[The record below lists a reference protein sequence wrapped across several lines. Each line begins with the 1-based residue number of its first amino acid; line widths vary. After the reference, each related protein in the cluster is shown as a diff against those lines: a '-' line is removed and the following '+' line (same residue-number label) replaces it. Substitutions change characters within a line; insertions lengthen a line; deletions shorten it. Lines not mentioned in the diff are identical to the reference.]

1 LEVVVS
7 EPRKV
12 VIIGAGLAGASAAT
26 ALRERG
32 YGGDVLLMGADP
44 HRPYELPPLS
54 KGVLLGN
61 SDEPDWVHDEG
72 YYAEHDIRLT
82 SGVTATRLE
91 LGARLVLDNV
101 GGEHLYDRLV
111 LATGSRPRPLPVPGG
126 DLPGLYTL
134 RTLDDSLRLRSAF
147 ADAERVV
154 VVGAGWIGTEAA
166 AAARHHGAD
175 VTVVAPERLP
185 LAHVLGDEVAGVFR
199 DLHTEHGVHWRLGEQ
214 VSEVL
219 GNPGGVRGVR
229 LASGDELAA
238 DVVLVSVGAAPRVEL
253 AHAAGLELSDD
264 GGVSVDAGLRT
275 AAADVY
281 AIGDIAAH
289 FHPRYGRRVRVEHWA
304 TARTQGAHVAAN
316 LLGENEPYL
325 DLPYFFT
332 DQYDL
337 GCEYRGLADLDTDRL
352 VVRGDLA
359 ARDFTA
365 FWVAPG
371 GEVSAVMNV
380 NQWDDGDALQ
390 ALVDGRAVV
399 SDEDL
404 KSGSLAE
411 IG

>member
-1 LEVVVS
+1 MS
-7 EPRKV
+7 EPRKI

-32 YGGDVLLMGADP
+32 YGGDLLLMGTDA

-72 YYAEHDIRLT
+72 YYDEHDIRLA

-91 LGARLVLDNV
+91 PGARLVLDDA

-126 DLPGLYTL
+126 ELPGLYAL

-166 AAARHHGAD
+166 AAARHHGAE
-175 VTVVAPERLP
+175 VTVVSPGRLP
-185 LAHVLGDEVAGVFR
+185 LASVLGDEVAGVFR
-199 DLHTEHGVHWRLGEQ
+199 DLHQENGVHWRLGER
-214 VSEVL
+214 VAEVT
-219 GNPGGVRGVR
+219 GDSGGVRGVR
-229 LASGDELAA
+229 LSGGDELAA
-238 DVVLVSVGAAPRVEL
+238 DVVLVAVGAAPRVEL

-264 GGVSVDAGLRT
+264 GGVCVDAGLRT
-275 AAADVY
+275 SAPDIY

-289 FHPRYGRRVRVEHWA
+289 FHPRYDHRIRVEHWA
-304 TARTQGAHVAAN
+304 TARGHGAHVAPN

-325 DLPYFFT
+325 ALPYFFT

-337 GCEYRGLADLDTDRL
+337 GCEYRGSADLDRDRL

-365 FWVAPG
+365 FWVTPG
-371 GEVSAVMNV
+371 GEVGAAMNV

-390 ALVDGRAVV
+390 ALVDGHAVV
-399 SDEDL
+399 TDEQLRSGNLADL
-404 KSGSLAE
+404 G
-411 IG
+411 